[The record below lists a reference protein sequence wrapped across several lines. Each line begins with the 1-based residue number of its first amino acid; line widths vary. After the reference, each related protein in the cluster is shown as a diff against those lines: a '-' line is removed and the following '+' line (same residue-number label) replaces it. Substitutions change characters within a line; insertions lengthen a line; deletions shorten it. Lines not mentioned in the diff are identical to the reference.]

1 MSPSARLAA
10 TLLAS
15 LLLAYPALGA
25 TVDGRMALEMGI
37 LRWGAALAV
46 AWVAFGVLGGLVRS
60 YKVAAE
66 TAEAEAAAADAVA
79 EAERRRDDGPLPA
92 G

>member
-25 TVDGRMALEMGI
+25 AVDGRMALEMGI

-46 AWVAFGVLGGLVRS
+46 AWIAFGVLGSLVRS

-66 TAEAEAAAADAVA
+66 TAEAEAVAAAQA
-79 EAERRRDDGPLPA
+79 EADRRRGDGPLPA